1 MSELVSRLDSRQRFR
16 IRVRAEGAP
25 LPPGRKTF
33 TTAGCASAVAL
44 PPVTPGM
51 LTVFGIILVALVLFA
66 TEPVPIDITAIGVMV
81 ALMVLGTEGP
91 VNLTGITPQQGLS
104 GFASAATI
112 TVLAMFIL
120 SAGVQ
125 QTGVIQLLGNKLTAL
140 TGESEGR
147 QLGATIGAVGPISGF
162 INNTAA
168 VAILLPMVTEIAH
181 KGKTSPSKLLLPL
194 SYASM
199 FGGTLTLIGTST
211 NILASEVAADLGVPN
226 APFSMFQFTALG
238 VFVSIAG
245 TIYLFTL
252 GQYLTPERIKP
263 REDLTEEFEMGSY
276 LTEVTVR
283 EDSPI
288 VGNTVR
294 EALEETDFDVDIVQL
309 IRNEEVFLEP
319 LAPKTIQAG
328 DIFAVRTDR
337 DTLVDLMDAE
347 GLEMVAQTVE
357 EADLEAAEEEAHN
370 LVEVVVAPG
379 SFLVG
384 ETLATTNFR
393 QRYDATVLAFRRGP
407 ELIRQR
413 MDHTRLR
420 VGDTLLIQAT
430 ADSIDRLA
438 DRRDF
443 IIAQEVE
450 RPDYRRS
457 KVPVAIGIVGGVVGV
472 AALDLLPIVVSALLG
487 ALLMVLTG
495 CLKPTEV
502 YESVQWDVVFLL
514 AGVIP
519 LGIAMETTG
528 GADLIAEGIVI
539 AAGSLSLVVVLG
551 LMYVVTALLTNI
563 ISNNAA
569 VVLMIPVSFE
579 VATAIGAS
587 AYAFVLAVTF
597 AASTAFMTPVGYQ
610 TNLFVYGPGG
620 YRFTDYLR
628 VGTPLQLLLAV
639 VTTVG
644 IVVLVGV

>member
-1 MSELVSRLDSRQRFR
+1 M
-16 IRVRAEGAP
+16 
-25 LPPGRKTF
+25 
-33 TTAGCASAVAL
+33 AL

-51 LTVFGIILVALVLFA
+51 LTVFGIILAALVLFA
-66 TEPVPIDITAIGVMV
+66 LEPVPIDITAIGVMV
-81 ALMVLGTEGP
+81 ALMILGTEGP
-91 VNLTGITPQQGLS
+91 VNLTGITPRQGLS

-112 TVLAMFIL
+112 TVLAMFVL

-125 QTGVIQLLGNKLTAL
+125 RTGVIQLLGKRLTVL
-140 TGESEGR
+140 TGDNEGR

-181 KGKTSPSKLLLPL
+181 EGRTSPSKLLLPL

-211 NILASEVAADLGVPN
+211 NILASEVAADLGVPG

-238 VFVSIAG
+238 AFVSVAG
-245 TIYLFTL
+245 TAYLFTL
-252 GQYLTPERIKP
+252 GQYLTPERIEP
-263 REDLTEEFEMGSY
+263 RDDLTEEFDMGAY

-283 EDSPI
+283 GDSPI
-288 VGNTVR
+288 IGDTVR
-294 EALEETDFDVDIVQL
+294 SALEESDFDVDVVQL
-309 IRNEEVFLEP
+309 IRGEEVFLEP
-319 LAPKTIQAG
+319 LAPKSIQAG

-337 DTLVDLMDAE
+337 DTLVELMDAE

-357 EADLEAAEEEAHN
+357 ETDLEAAEDAAHN

-413 MDHTRLR
+413 MDHTGLR

-438 DRRDF
+438 DRQDF

-450 RPDYRRS
+450 RPDFRRS
-457 KVPVAIGIVGGVVGV
+457 KVPVAIGIVAGVVGV

-487 ALLMVLTG
+487 SLLMVLTG

-528 GADLIAEGIVI
+528 GADLIAEGIVM
-539 AAGSLSLVVVLG
+539 AAGSLSLAVVLG
-551 LMYVVTALLTNI
+551 LMYVVTAVLTNI
-563 ISNNAA
+563 VSNNAA
-569 VVLMIPVSFE
+569 VVLMIPVAFE